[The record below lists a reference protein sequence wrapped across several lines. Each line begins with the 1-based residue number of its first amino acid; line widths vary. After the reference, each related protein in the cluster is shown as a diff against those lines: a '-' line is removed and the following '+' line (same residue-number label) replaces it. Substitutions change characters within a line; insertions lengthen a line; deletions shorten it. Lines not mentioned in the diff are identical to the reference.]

1 MKDEMEGQAD
11 NAILFCTR
19 PWRVMGIAVTALVG
33 ITLIWGMIIL
43 TTYQSDDRFGD
54 DRTLSVTEFLSR
66 NVGLPGGINLP
77 DIIAPA
83 VVAIDGGKV
92 NGGVVA
98 SGAIVGANG
107 YVLTTL
113 HAIEAL
119 PEITVQVRTKGGLK
133 SFPAQLVKKAPA
145 HDLALLKIQSPG
157 SFLYLS
163 LAETPAGPGG
173 PVFAFGL
180 DSRGDLVV
188 RQGGIAAQPVP
199 LTVEGLQI
207 SHLRL
212 TDAVYSWEQNG
223 GPVVNGDGAV
233 VGVTIAV
240 RDADGTVRGYVVPA
254 DVIVSHFRDVLAF
267 KMRASSPA
275 TAALP
280 AGAPAQM
287 GMPAGAPAQTGA
299 PGPGVPQMLEAAL
312 PAGGSAQ
319 MGMPAGGAPLNGAA
333 GWWLRAANQVG
344 ANNPGGAAQPMGLA
358 GPAPNGPPLAAA
370 GQPMDVEHL
379 LGLRIAG
386 FSVEDLLGLT
396 LLALVK
402 GVIGGMMTMGGGVF
416 LVAGMMMFFG
426 YGLFLIRPVAY
437 LTNIFVYSASAMRH
451 HRNGLIQWDEV
462 RSLAPWAVVGVVA
475 GYFIG
480 NAISDRII
488 EILLGLFAV
497 MISVKAAH
505 EVLGSRVDEILLARN
520 GDAVRADSD
529 DDILAA
535 GLAPAAA
542 SPTGHGDAARDAD
555 DDEPAP
561 ARPASALEALARP
574 ALLALPMGVISGILG
589 ITGGVI
595 EVPLQHYVGKIPL
608 KNAIANSAVLVFAA
622 SLTGTVLAFV
632 HGTATG
638 IIDWKTPL
646 TLAAILIPAS
656 FAGGIAGA
664 HLTKL
669 APKPALK
676 AIFSILMMAVAIK
689 MFIGH

>member
-1 MKDEMEGQAD
+1 MEGQAD

-33 ITLIWGMIIL
+33 ITLIWGIVIL
-43 TTYQSDDRFGD
+43 STYQSDDRFGND
-54 DRTLSVTEFLSR
+54 HTLSISEFMSR
-66 NVGLPGGINLP
+66 NVALPGSVSLP
-77 DIIAPA
+77 DAVAPA
-83 VVAIDGGKV
+83 VVAVDGGKI

-113 HAIEAL
+113 HSIEGL
-119 PEITVQVRTKGGLK
+119 PEITIQVRTKTGLQ
-133 SFPAQLVKKAPA
+133 SFGAQLVKKAPA

-163 LAETPAGPGG
+163 LADPAAGLGG
-173 PVFAFGL
+173 SVYAFGL
-180 DSRGDLVV
+180 GSRGELVV
-188 RQGGIAAQPVP
+188 RQGSIDTRPVQ
-199 LTVEGLQI
+199 LAVEGLAI

-233 VGVTIAV
+233 AGISLAV
-240 RDADGTVRGYVVPA
+240 RDADGAVRGYVVPA
-254 DVIVSHFRDVLAF
+254 DVIISHFRDVLDF
-267 KMRASSPA
+267 KMSTPSPVAAATPPPTA
-275 TAALP
+275 TAP
-280 AGAPAQM
+280 RM
-287 GMPAGAPAQTGA
+287 
-299 PGPGVPQMLEAAL
+299 VEAAL
-312 PAGGSAQ
+312 PT
-319 MGMPAGGAPLNGAA
+319 GGAALSGAA
-333 GWWLRAANQVG
+333 GWWIRAANQVG
-344 ANNPGGAAQPMGLA
+344 APDA
-358 GPAPNGPPLAAA
+358 GPVGLVPTPGNGPPQAATA
-370 GQPMDVEHL
+370 GQTVDVDHL

-416 LVAGMMMFFG
+416 MVAGMMMFFG

-437 LTNIFVYSASAMRH
+437 LTNIFVYSASSLRH
-451 HRNGLIQWDEV
+451 HRNGLVMWDQV
-462 RSLAPWAVVGVVA
+462 KSMAPWAVIGVIA

-480 NAISDRII
+480 NAISDRIV
-488 EILLGLFAV
+488 EILLGLFAAL
-497 MISVKAAH
+497 ISVKAAH
-505 EVLGSRVDEILLARN
+505 EVLGARGDDILLAKN
-520 GDAVRADSD
+520 GEAGRASFED
-529 DDILAA
+529 D
-535 GLAPAAA
+535 GLGEPAD
-542 SPTGHGDAARDAD
+542 THTDTHT
-555 DDEPAP
+555 DDEPPP
-561 ARPASALEALARP
+561 ARSAAFDLLTRP

-608 KNAIANSAVLVFAA
+608 KNAIANSAVLVFCA

-638 IIDWKTPL
+638 IIDWETPL

-656 FAGGIAGA
+656 FVGGIIGA

-676 AIFSILMMAVAIK
+676 SVFAILMMAVAIK

>member
-1 MKDEMEGQAD
+1 MS
-11 NAILFCTR
+11 
-19 PWRVMGIAVTALVG
+19 ALVG
-33 ITLIWGMIIL
+33 ITLIWGMVVL
-43 TTYQSDDRFGD
+43 STYRSDERFGTD
-54 DRTLSVTEFLSR
+54 HTLSVTEFMTR
-66 NVGLPGGINLP
+66 NIALPGSVGLP
-77 DIIAPA
+77 DVIAPA
-83 VVAIDGGKV
+83 VVAIDGGKI
-92 NGGVVA
+92 NGGIVA

-113 HAIEAL
+113 HSIEGL
-119 PEITVQVRTKGGLK
+119 PEITVHVRTKAGLQ
-133 SFPAQLVKKAPA
+133 SFAAQLVKKAPS
-145 HDLALLKIQSPG
+145 HDLVLLKIQSPG

-163 LAETPAGPGG
+163 LADTSGG
-173 PVFAFGL
+173 LGGSVYAFGQ
-180 DSRGDLVV
+180 GAQGNLVV
-188 RQGGIAAQPVP
+188 RQGSIAAQPVP
-199 LTVEGLQI
+199 LAVEGLQI
-207 SHLRL
+207 SHLRP

-233 VGVTIAV
+233 VGTTIAV

-254 DVIVSHFRDVLAF
+254 DVIISHFRDVLNF
-267 KMRASSPA
+267 KVVTPSAAA

-280 AGAPAQM
+280 PPAVAPR
-287 GMPAGAPAQTGA
+287 
-299 PGPGVPQMLEAAL
+299 MLEAAL
-312 PAGGSAQ
+312 TPPALMGAGVMTGG
-319 MGMPAGGAPLNGAA
+319 PALNGAA
-333 GWWLRAANQVG
+333 SWWVKAANQVG
-344 ANNPGGAAQPMGLA
+344 APAAQPMALTQPG
-358 GPAPNGPPLAAA
+358 NGPPQAAAA

-379 LGLRIAG
+379 LGMRIAG

-396 LLALVK
+396 ALALVK

-437 LTNIFVYSASAMRH
+437 LTNIFVYSASSLRH
-451 HRNGLIQWDEV
+451 HRNGLVMWDEV
-462 RSLAPWAVVGVVA
+462 KAFAPWAVIGVVA

-480 NAISDRII
+480 NAISDRVI
-488 EILLGLFAV
+488 EVLLGLFAV

-505 EVLGSRVDEILLARN
+505 EVLSGEADEILIDKN
-520 GDAVRADSD
+520 GEASEAEDG
-529 DDILAA
+529 AA
-535 GLAPAAA
+535 GSGKATAAGPDIFDDEPPAPAAA
-542 SPTGHGDAARDAD
+542 GLG
-555 DDEPAP
+555 
-561 ARPASALEALARP
+561 ALARP
-574 ALLALPMGVISGILG
+574 AMLALPMGVISGILG

-608 KNAIANSAVLVFAA
+608 KNAIANSAVLVFCA

-638 IIDWKTPL
+638 IIDWRTPL

-676 AIFSILMMAVAIK
+676 AVFSVLMMAVALK
-689 MFIGH
+689 MVIGH

>member
-1 MKDEMEGQAD
+1 MKEPMDGQAD

-43 TTYQSDDRFGD
+43 TTYQSDDRFGND
-54 DRTLSVTEFLSR
+54 HTLSVTEFMSR
-66 NVGLPGGINLP
+66 NVALPGSISLP
-77 DIIAPA
+77 DVIAPA
-83 VVAIDGGKV
+83 VVAIDGGAI

-113 HAIEAL
+113 HSIAGLSEIAI
-119 PEITVQVRTKGGLK
+119 QVRTKAGLR
-133 SFPAQLVKKAPA
+133 SFTAQLVKKAPS

-163 LAETPAGPGG
+163 MADTSGG
-173 PVFAFGL
+173 LGGSVYAFGL
-180 DSRGDLVV
+180 GNRGELVV
-188 RQGGIAAQPVP
+188 RQGGIEARPVP
-199 LTVEGLQI
+199 LAVEGLQI
-207 SHLRL
+207 SHLRP

-233 VGVTIAV
+233 VGLTIAV

-254 DVIVSHFRDVLAF
+254 DVIISHFRDVLEF
-267 KMRASSPA
+267 KMLAPSAAAA
-275 TAALP
+275 TPPPQAA
-280 AGAPAQM
+280 APA
-287 GMPAGAPAQTGA
+287 APR
-299 PGPGVPQMLEAAL
+299 MLEAAL
-312 PAGGSAQ
+312 PAGAP
-319 MGMPAGGAPLNGAA
+319 PALLGAGPLTGGPALNGAA
-333 GWWLRAANQVG
+333 SWWVRAANQVG
-344 ANNPGGAAQPMGLA
+344 APARPIGLA
-358 GPAPNGPPLAAA
+358 GAPANGPPLAQPMA
-370 GQPMDVEHL
+370 QPMDVEHL
-379 LGLRIAG
+379 LGLRVAG
-386 FSVEDLLGLT
+386 FSVEDLIGLT
-396 LLALVK
+396 ALALVK

-451 HRNGLIQWDEV
+451 HRNGLIMWDEV
-462 RSLAPWAVVGVVA
+462 KSLAPWAVVGVVA

-505 EVLGSRVDEILLARN
+505 EVLGGQGDEIVLARN
-520 GDAVRADSD
+520 GDAARADSD

-535 GLAPAAA
+535 A
-542 SPTGHGDAARDAD
+542 SPDAPPHPGAHTP
-555 DDEPAP
+555 DDEAEP
-561 ARPASALEALARP
+561 ARPASPLEALARP

-608 KNAIANSAVLVFAA
+608 KNAIANSAVLVFCA

>member
-1 MKDEMEGQAD
+1 MKDPMEGQAD

-43 TTYQSDDRFGD
+43 TTYRSDDRFGND
-54 DRTLSVTEFLSR
+54 HTLSVTEFMSR
-66 NVGLPGGINLP
+66 NVALPGSVSLP
-77 DIIAPA
+77 DVVAPA
-83 VVAIDGGKV
+83 VVAIDGGKI
-92 NGGVVA
+92 NGGIVA

-113 HAIEAL
+113 HAIEGL
-119 PEITVQVRTKGGLK
+119 PEITIQVRTKAGLR
-133 SFPAQLVKKAPA
+133 SFAAQLVKKAPT

-163 LAETPAGPGG
+163 LADTSAGLGG
-173 PVFAFGL
+173 SVYAFGL
-180 DSRGDLVV
+180 DGRGDLVV
-188 RQGGIAAQPVP
+188 RQGSVAARPVP
-199 LTVEGLQI
+199 LAVEGLQI
-207 SHLRL
+207 SHLRP

-233 VGVTIAV
+233 VGLTIAV

-254 DVIVSHFRDVLAF
+254 DVIVSHFRDVLEF
-267 KMRASSPA
+267 KMLAPSPA
-275 TAALP
+275 AAALPPQAAVPGPGAPRMVEAALP
-280 AGAPAQM
+280 AGAP
-287 GMPAGAPAQTGA
+287 PALLGAGPLTGGPA
-299 PGPGVPQMLEAAL
+299 
-312 PAGGSAQ
+312 
-319 MGMPAGGAPLNGAA
+319 LNGAA
-333 GWWLRAANQVG
+333 NWWVRAANQVG
-344 ANNPGGAAQPMGLA
+344 AAAQPMGLA
-358 GPAPNGPPLAAA
+358 GAPANGPPLA
-370 GQPMDVEHL
+370 QPMAQPGDVEHL

-386 FSVEDLLGLT
+386 FSLEDLLGLT
-396 LLALVK
+396 ALALVK

-451 HRNGLIQWDEV
+451 HRNGLIMWDEV
-462 RSLAPWAVVGVVA
+462 KSLAPWAVVGVVA

-505 EVLGSRVDEILLARN
+505 EVLGTRGDDILLAKN
-520 GDAVRADSD
+520 GDAGRADSD
-529 DDILAA
+529 DDDE
-535 GLAPAAA
+535 AAA
-542 SPTGHGDAARDAD
+542 ATPPGDTFD
-555 DDEPAP
+555 DDSAP
-561 ARPASALEALARP
+561 ARPASSLEALAKP

-608 KNAIANSAVLVFAA
+608 KNAIANSAVLVFCA
-622 SLTGTVLAFV
+622 SLTGTILAFV

-638 IIDWKTPL
+638 IIDWRTPL

-656 FAGGIAGA
+656 FAGGIIGA

-676 AIFSILMMAVAIK
+676 TIFSILMM
-689 MFIGH
+689 

>member
-1 MKDEMEGQAD
+1 MKEPIGREAD
-11 NAILFCTR
+11 NAIMFCTR
-19 PWRVMGIAVTALVG
+19 PWRVMGIAVMALVG
-33 ITLIWGMIIL
+33 LTLIWGMIIL
-43 TTYQSDDRFGD
+43 TTYRTDDRFGTD
-54 DRTLSVTEFLSR
+54 QTLSVTEFMSR
-66 NVGLPGGINLP
+66 NIALPGSISLP
-77 DIIAPA
+77 DAVAPA
-83 VVAIDGGKV
+83 VVAVDGGKI

-113 HAIEAL
+113 HSIEGL
-119 PEITVQVRTKGGLK
+119 PEITIHVRTKAGLR
-133 SFPAQLVKKAPA
+133 SFTAQLVKKAPS

-163 LAETPAGPGG
+163 LADTTGG
-173 PVFAFGL
+173 MGGSVFAFGL
-180 DSRGDLVV
+180 GSRGDLVV
-188 RQGGIAAQPVP
+188 RQGGISPQPVP

-223 GPVVNGDGAV
+223 GPVINSDGAV

-254 DVIVSHFRDVLAF
+254 DVIISHFRDVLNF
-267 KMRASSPA
+267 KTIAPSPV
-275 TAALP
+275 AAAP
-280 AGAPAQM
+280 PVSVAMAGARGPQM
-287 GMPAGAPAQTGA
+287 IEAAMAPPVFGGAGASGLMGAGPLTG
-299 PGPGVPQMLEAAL
+299 GPV
-312 PAGGSAQ
+312 
-319 MGMPAGGAPLNGAA
+319 LNGAA
-333 GWWLRAANQVG
+333 NWWVRAANQVG
-344 ANNPGGAAQPMGLA
+344 AVPAQAVGLA
-358 GPAPNGPPLAAA
+358 GAPANTNVG
-370 GQPMDVEHL
+370 GQGQGVVAPMDVEHL

-386 FSVEDLLGLT
+386 FSVEDLIGLT
-396 LLALVK
+396 ALALVK

-437 LTNIFVYSASAMRH
+437 LTNIFVYSASSLRH
-451 HRNGLIQWDEV
+451 HRNGLVMWDEV
-462 RSLAPWAVVGVVA
+462 KSLAPWAVIGVVV
-475 GYFIG
+475 GYFVG

-505 EVLGSRVDEILLARN
+505 EVLSNQGDEILLTRN
-520 GDAVRADSD
+520 NDATRTDSD
-529 DDILAA
+529 DDDAEKTASAA
-535 GLAPAAA
+535 DLSDDDVAAAPAAF
-542 SPTGHGDAARDAD
+542 SLKSWTK
-555 DDEPAP
+555 
-561 ARPASALEALARP
+561 P

-608 KNAIANSAVLVFAA
+608 KNAIANSAVLVFCA
-622 SLTGTVLAFV
+622 SLTGTVLSFV

-638 IIDWKTPL
+638 IIDWRTPL

-676 AIFSILMMAVAIK
+676 AVFSLLMMAVAIR
-689 MFIGH
+689 MFIGN

>member
-1 MKDEMEGQAD
+1 MEGQAD
-11 NAILFCTR
+11 DAILFCTR

-43 TTYQSDDRFGD
+43 TTYRSDDRFGD

-66 NVGLPGGINLP
+66 NVALPGGINLP

-163 LAETPAGPGG
+163 LADTAAGLGG
-173 PVFAFGL
+173 SVFAFGL

-240 RDADGTVRGYVVPA
+240 RDAEGTVRGYVVPA
-254 DVIVSHFRDVLAF
+254 DVIVSHFRDVLDF
-267 KMRASSPA
+267 KMRAPSP
-275 TAALP
+275 TAPPPQLGAAGP
-280 AGAPAQM
+280 GAP
-287 GMPAGAPAQTGA
+287 
-299 PGPGVPQMLEAAL
+299 
-312 PAGGSAQ
+312 Q
-319 MGMPAGGAPLNGAA
+319 MGMPAGGPALNGAA

-396 LLALVK
+396 ALALVK

-451 HRNGLIQWDEV
+451 HRNGLVQWHEV
-462 RSLAPWAVVGVVA
+462 RSLAPWAVVGVIA

-505 EVLGSRVDEILLARN
+505 EVLGSRVDEILLTKTAE
-520 GDAVRADSD
+520 AARADSD

-535 GLAPAAA
+535 T
-542 SPTGHGDAARDAD
+542 STAARDTD

-561 ARPASALEALARP
+561 AQPPASPLEALARP

-622 SLTGTVLAFV
+622 SLTGTVLSFI